1 MNRNSVRLCISSWLF
16 LAASGCFMKF
26 QTTETVFDGRL
37 QSLEQRVA
45 TLEEQAGIA
54 PTVTS
59 PPGPQLSGQ
68 RIAPTTYSDSGS
80 TNGNRQASPPGRVNL
95 SQPPRSSATSR
106 MQTVTSDPL
115 DLN

>member
-1 MNRNSVRLCISSWLF
+1 MNRNSARLCICSWLF

-45 TLEEQAGIA
+45 TLEDQAGIA

-68 RIAPTTYSDSGS
+68 RIAPTNYADGGSGKV
-80 TNGNRQASPPGRVNL
+80 RL
-95 SQPPRSSATSR
+95 SQPPRSSPNGR